1 MDKLVFQQ
9 SPIVE
14 LGSNKF
20 INTPIILQFD
30 ETPLIQVVRQEQAG
44 FTTEIPIFHQDGTY
58 LAKAVGSRLHKTED
72 GNKAG
77 VTLEHRDK
85 VTVCKLNGRVL
96 FEIQREEAAA
106 LKTAAELYTPNGY
119 FVKYT
124 SLQPG
129 IIDSEGNELNV
140 NGLIMTGNTFAGARI
155 GIWMK
160 SDGSVGIGCA

>member
-1 MDKLVFQQ
+1 M
-9 SPIVE
+9 
-14 LGSNKF
+14 
-20 INTPIILQFD
+20 
-30 ETPLIQVVRQEQAG
+30 
-44 FTTEIPIFHQDGTY
+44 
-58 LAKAVGSRLHKTED
+58 
-72 GNKAG
+72 
-77 VTLEHRDK
+77 
-85 VTVCKLNGRVL
+85 L